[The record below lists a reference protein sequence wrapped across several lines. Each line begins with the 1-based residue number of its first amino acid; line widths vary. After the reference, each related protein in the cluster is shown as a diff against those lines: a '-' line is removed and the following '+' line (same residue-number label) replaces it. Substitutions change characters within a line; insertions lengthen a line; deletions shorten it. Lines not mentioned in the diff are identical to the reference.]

1 MVLPS
6 LAHFIR
12 VLRPR
17 VLITTFCLLPLTG
30 LIMVRFCKFGI
41 WRRLVFWLLWLTLLP
56 VNGILPVTAQT
67 FDIIEDYW
75 LAEIW
80 PNCTRKVIFWQG
92 LGIRCYTTLS
102 MGEKQGDTGIAHV
115 VAVNMGYGHE
125 RPAHA
130 LRCLAVGGEVI
141 IANDYP
147 GIPDEDKALWH
158 TTQTWYERISR
169 LNALPIIGPAAF
181 KLFDQIQH
189 IPEFYPRRDLSAPSL
204 EVRELAMIIRNR
216 GFLKHLIDDL
226 AHNPKPLITTYF
238 AVAMAAEEFAYPADI
253 FLLVTDADM
262 NRVWAP
268 VHPKKSRIKY
278 FAPTGRVAE
287 RLKLY
292 GVRESH
298 IYLTG
303 YPLPREAIGGLE
315 PTTLKVDLARR
326 LCNLDPRGVFSE
338 HAMLMLEAT
347 LGAKTCRRVNGRAT
361 TISLTFAIGGAGA
374 QREIGIII
382 AKSLSQDILDGRISL
397 NLVAGTRPEV
407 AEYFRVELMK
417 LGLASALK
425 SGGVRIILAESRAAY
440 FAAFTRLMQET
451 DILWTKP
458 SELAFYTGLG
468 IPIIIA
474 PTIGSQEDFNRRWL
488 TQIGGGIDQLDPRYT
503 HEWLFDWINGGALA
517 RAAWLGFIDAPTH
530 GAYRIEDIVL
540 GRPNSIHALPSVI

>member
-1 MVLPS
+1 MEV
-6 LAHFIR
+6 
-12 VLRPR
+12 
-17 VLITTFCLLPLTG
+17 
-30 LIMVRFCKFGI
+30 
-41 WRRLVFWLLWLTLLP
+41 
-56 VNGILPVTAQT
+56 
-67 FDIIEDYW
+67 
-75 LAEIW
+75 
-80 PNCTRKVIFWQG
+80 
-92 LGIRCYTTLS
+92 
-102 MGEKQGDTGIAHV
+102 KQGDTGIAHV

-130 LRCLAVGGEVI
+130 LRYLAVGGEVI

-147 GIPDEDKALWH
+147 GIPDADKALWH

-169 LNALPIIGPAAF
+169 LSAFPLIGQFAF

-189 IPEFYPRRDLSAPSL
+189 IPEFYPRRDLSAPSI
-204 EVRELAMIIRNR
+204 EVRELAMIIRGRN
-216 GFLKHLIDDL
+216 FLHHLINQL
-226 AHNPKPLITTYF
+226 AQNPKPLITTYF

-253 FLLVTDADM
+253 YLLVTDADM

-292 GVRESH
+292 GIRESQ

-303 YPLPREAIGGLE
+303 YPLPREAIGGLD

-326 LCNLDPRGVFSE
+326 LCNLDPRGIFTE
-338 HAMLMLEAT
+338 HAGHMLKAT
-347 LGAKTCRRVNGRAT
+347 LDAKTCRRVNGRAT

-382 AKSLSQDILDGRISL
+382 AKSLSQDILDGRITL

-407 AEYFRVELMK
+407 AEYFRAQLMK
-417 LGLASALK
+417 LGLASSLK
-425 SGGVRIILAESRAAY
+425 NGGVRIIVAANRAAY
-440 FAAFTRLMQET
+440 FTAFNKLMQET

-468 IPIIIA
+468 LPIIMA
-474 PTIGSQEDFNRRWL
+474 PTVGSQETFNRRWL
-488 TQIGGGIDQLDPRYT
+488 QQIGGGIDQLDPRYT
-503 HEWLFDWINGGALA
+503 HAWLFDWINAGALA

-540 GRPNSIHALPSVI
+540 GRPNSIRALPSVI

>member
-1 MVLPS
+1 
-6 LAHFIR
+6 
-12 VLRPR
+12 
-17 VLITTFCLLPLTG
+17 
-30 LIMVRFCKFGI
+30 
-41 WRRLVFWLLWLTLLP
+41 
-56 VNGILPVTAQT
+56 
-67 FDIIEDYW
+67 
-75 LAEIW
+75 
-80 PNCTRKVIFWQG
+80 
-92 LGIRCYTTLS
+92 

-130 LRCLAVGGEVI
+130 LRYLAVGGEVI

-147 GIPDEDKALWH
+147 GIPDADRALWH

-169 LNALPIIGPAAF
+169 LSALPLVGQTAF

-204 EVRELAMIIRNR
+204 EVRELALLIRSR
-216 GFLKHLIDDL
+216 GFLKHLIDSL
-226 AHNPKPLITTYF
+226 ARQPKPLITTYF
-238 AVAMAAEEFAYPADI
+238 AVAMAAEEFAYPEDI
-253 FLLVTDADM
+253 YLLVTDADM

-292 GVRESH
+292 GIRETQIH
-298 IYLTG
+298 LTG

-315 PTTLKVDLARR
+315 PVTLKANLARR
-326 LCNLDPRGVFSE
+326 LCNLDPQGVFAL
-338 HAMLMLEAT
+338 HASHMLEAT
-347 LGAKTCRRVNGRAT
+347 LDAKTCRRAKGRST
-361 TISLTFAIGGAGA
+361 VISLTFAIGGAGA
-374 QREIGIII
+374 QREIGITI
-382 AKSLSQDILDGRISL
+382 AKSLVTAILGGHIRL

-417 LGLASALK
+417 IGLVSALK
-425 SGGVRIILAESRAAY
+425 SGGVRILLTAGRAAY
-440 FAAFTRLMQET
+440 FAAFNKLMQET

-468 IPIIIA
+468 LPIIIA
-474 PTIGSQEDFNRRWL
+474 PTVGSQEDFNRRWL

-503 HEWLFDWINGGALA
+503 HEWLFDWINAGALA

-530 GAYRIEDIVL
+530 GAYRIEDIVR